1 MTDIFPEAGR
11 IAAEL
16 TTTPESMR
24 DFSFETKKITPADQE
39 LWLEMGQLRGLVYL
53 REGFIQPDILDE
65 DGAEFDTFD
74 ERADHFVAL
83 ADDGE
88 MIGTV
93 RVVHRGEDAQGILPA
108 EEEFAYELPVY
119 TQEISRFIHA
129 PELTPSEGLLVSLAL
144 MRAAYKATSGKS
156 DTIYAVVEEKLHRQL
171 SKHVGI
177 ELKSVASPK
186 VIEKYRSTTNH
197 LVEMQPQYITSQ
209 VYKRDVRV
217 RRQVEDHPSLQESLL
232 GKPYAPFFE
241 RHSTVMGLGRVSL
254 ADFTAPNPD
263 QFDRNLGFL
272 SPEQQEIIWNSTVAI
287 AGAGGD
293 GGQVAIGLAR
303 NGVRHFKLADP
314 EVFAVENLNRQAGAT
329 YATIGH
335 NKAETVADILRSLGA
350 TVDVYPQGI
359 TAENVAEFVNGSDL
373 VIDETEYTM
382 PQLGVMLAREAR
394 RQEKSVLMGLNVGFG
409 SFTNSFDPKGMTFE
423 KYLDLDETMTLEEIE
438 QSGAEVAID
447 KWVPHI
453 PSYANMDVF
462 KEVATDERSTP
473 TVVEG
478 VYFVAGDVGTQTIA
492 HLLSA
497 TSAEW
502 ANRIKWAPQGNSIDA
517 IDGARVV
524 RSRSFHFKRTL
535 AVMAIRN
542 IFGYNQL

>member
-1 MTDIFPEAGR
+1 MTDIFPEPR
-11 IAAEL
+11 RLAAEL
-16 TTTPESMR
+16 ATSPESIQ
-24 DFSFETKKITPADQE
+24 DFSFETKKITAADQE
-39 LWLEMGQLRGLVYL
+39 LWLKMGQLRGLVYL
-53 REGFIQPDILDE
+53 GEGFISPDTLDV
-65 DGAEFDTFD
+65 DGAEFDVFD
-74 ERADHFVAL
+74 DRSDHFVAL

-93 RVVHRGEDAQGILPA
+93 RVVNRGEDAYGMLPA
-108 EEEFAYELPVY
+108 EEEFECELPER
-119 TQEISRFIHA
+119 TQEISRFIHT

-156 DTIYAVVEEKLHRQL
+156 DTIYAVVEDKLHRQL

-177 ELKSVASPK
+177 ELRSVAPPR
-186 VIEKYRSTTNH
+186 VIEKYRGTTNH

-217 RRQVEDHPSLQESLL
+217 RKQVEDHPSLQESLL

-272 SPEQQEIIWNSTVAI
+272 SPEQQEILWNSTVAI

-303 NGVRHFKLADP
+303 NGIRHFKLADP

-335 NKAETVADILRSLGA
+335 NKAEVVADILRSLGA
-350 TVDVYPQGI
+350 TVDVYPKGI
-359 TAENVAEFVNGSDL
+359 TSDNVTEFVSGSDL

-394 RQEKSVLMGLNVGFG
+394 QQEKSVLMGLNVGFG
-409 SFTNSFDPKGMTFE
+409 SFVNSFDPKGMTFE
-423 KYLDLDETMTLEEIE
+423 KYLGLDEAMTLEEIE
-438 QSGAEVAID
+438 QSGVEVSID

-453 PSYANMDVF
+453 PSYANIGVF
-462 KEVATDERSTP
+462 KEVAREERSTP

-492 HLLSA
+492 HLLSR
-497 TSAEW
+497 TSTEW
-502 ANRIKWAPQGNSIDA
+502 ANRIKWAPQGNSMDA
-517 IDGARVV
+517 IDGSRVV
-524 RSRSFHFKRTL
+524 RSRSFHFKKTL

-542 IFGYNQL
+542 HTGHNQL